1 MTGRG
6 VWGTVSI
13 HIGNWG
19 VKMPQDPTISQGSF
33 YKLLCENNRKKDTG
47 QGSSLNPPGHFSLVL
62 MCT

>member
-1 MTGRG
+1 M
-6 VWGTVSI
+6 WGAVSI

-47 QGSSLNPPGHFSLVL
+47 QGSSLNAPGHFSLVL